1 MRLTGRSEKLNM
13 NAIASLLA
21 NRLFQN
27 TIIGVILLNAAIL
40 GVLTVPDLDPAIS
53 DWLHWLDHVCL
64 IIFCIEIFL
73 KLMVLRFGFFKD
85 GWNVFDFLVVG
96 IALAPAAGP
105 LSVLRALRVF
115 RLMRLVTAFPSMRQ
129 VISGMFGAIPGVA
142 SVAGILLVIFYVAA
156 VMAIGFFGE
165 IDPENF
171 GGLGAAFFT
180 LFQLMT
186 TEGWPNMART
196 IMETSPLAWLFFIP
210 FIVMTTFT
218 TLNLVFGIVVNSME
232 EAKEEAVREDM
243 ASQGVQTSK
252 ESIEVRL
259 AVIEGTVKEAASD
272 LDKLQAALEGLV
284 KNSRSKSRGK

>member
-1 MRLTGRSEKLNM
+1 MK
-13 NAIASLLA
+13 AIEALLA

-40 GVLTVPDLDPAIS
+40 GVLTVPDLDPAIV
-53 DWLHWLDHVCL
+53 DALHWLDHACL
-64 IIFCIEIFL
+64 IVFCIEILL
-73 KLMVLRFGFFKD
+73 KLVVLRIGFFRD
-85 GWNVFDFLVVG
+85 GWNVFDFAVVA

-156 VMAIGFFGE
+156 VMGIGFFGE

-171 GGLGAAFFT
+171 GGLGPAFFT

-232 EAKEEAVREDM
+232 EAKEEAAREEM
-243 ASQGVQTSK
+243 SAQGINAPPEKV
-252 ESIEVRL
+252 EVRL
-259 AVIEGTVKEAASD
+259 AVIEKNIKEAVADLAALQNALQRTVK
-272 LDKLQAALEGLV
+272 K
-284 KNSRSKSRGK
+284 SRSGRGK

>member
-1 MRLTGRSEKLNM
+1 MK
-13 NAIASLLA
+13 AIASLLA
-21 NRLFQN
+21 HKVFQN
-27 TIIGVILLNAAIL
+27 TIVGVILLNAAIL
-40 GVLTVPDLDPAIS
+40 GVLTVPDLDPAIV
-53 DWLHWLDHVCL
+53 DWLHWLDHACL
-64 IIFCIEIFL
+64 IVFCVEIFL
-73 KLMVLRFGFFKD
+73 KLVVLRLGFFKD
-85 GWNVFDFLVVG
+85 GWNVFDFLVVA

-156 VMAIGFFGE
+156 IMAIGFFGE

-171 GGLGAAFFT
+171 GGLGPAFFT

-243 ASQGVQTSK
+243 EAQGVASSTQSV
-252 ESIEVRL
+252 EVRL
-259 AVIEGTVKEAASD
+259 AVIENTVKSAAAD
-272 LDKLQAALEGLV
+272 LDALQTALERLV
-284 KNSRSKSRGK
+284 KARGSSKKEK

>member
-1 MRLTGRSEKLNM
+1 MK
-13 NAIASLLA
+13 AIASLLA
-21 NRLFQN
+21 HKVFQN
-27 TIIGVILLNAAIL
+27 TIVGVILLNAAIL
-40 GVLTVPDLDPAIS
+40 GVLTVPDLDPAIV
-53 DWLHWLDHVCL
+53 DWLHWLDHACL
-64 IIFCIEIFL
+64 IVFCVEIFL
-73 KLMVLRFGFFKD
+73 KLVVLRLGFFKD
-85 GWNVFDFLVVG
+85 GWNVFDFLVVA

-156 VMAIGFFGE
+156 IMAIGFFGE

-171 GGLGAAFFT
+171 GGLGPAFFT

-243 ASQGVQTSK
+243 EAQGVASSAQSV
-252 ESIEVRL
+252 EVRL
-259 AVIEGTVKEAASD
+259 AVIENTVKSAAAD
-272 LDKLQAALEGLV
+272 LDALQTALERLV
-284 KNSRSKSRGK
+284 KARGSSKKEK

>member
-1 MRLTGRSEKLNM
+1 MK
-13 NAIASLLA
+13 AIASLLA
-21 NRLFQN
+21 HKVFQN
-27 TIIGVILLNAAIL
+27 TIVGVILLNAAIL
-40 GVLTVPDLDPAIS
+40 GVLTVPDLDPAIV
-53 DWLHWLDHVCL
+53 DWLHWLDHACL
-64 IIFCIEIFL
+64 IVFCVEIFL
-73 KLMVLRFGFFKD
+73 KLVVLRLGFFKD
-85 GWNVFDFLVVG
+85 GWNVFDFLVVA

-129 VISGMFGAIPGVA
+129 VIPSMFGAIPGVA

-156 VMAIGFFGE
+156 IMAIGFFGE

-171 GGLGAAFFT
+171 GGLGPAFFT

-243 ASQGVQTSK
+243 EAQGVASSTQSV
-252 ESIEVRL
+252 EVRL
-259 AVIEGTVKEAASD
+259 AVIENTVKSAAAD
-272 LDKLQAALEGLV
+272 LDALQTALERLV
-284 KNSRSKSRGK
+284 KARGSSKKEK

>member
-1 MRLTGRSEKLNM
+1 M
-13 NAIASLLA
+13 NAIAALLA
-21 NRLFQN
+21 NRGFQN

-40 GVLTVPDLDPAIS
+40 GILTIPDLDHGIVEA
-53 DWLHWLDHVCL
+53 LHWLDHACL
-64 IIFCIEIFL
+64 IVFCVEIAL
-73 KLMVLRFGFFKD
+73 KLIVLRLGFFKD
-85 GWNVFDFLVVG
+85 GWNIFDFLVVA

-129 VISGMFGAIPGVA
+129 VISGMFGSIPGVA

-171 GGLGAAFFT
+171 GGLGRTFFT

-186 TEGWPNMART
+186 TEGWPSMART
-196 IMETSPLAWLFFIP
+196 IMEKMPMAWLFFIP
-210 FIVMTTFT
+210 FILMTTFT

-232 EAKEEAVREDM
+232 EAKEEEAREELQ
-243 ASQGVQTSK
+243 AQGINVPAETL
-252 ESIEVRL
+252 ELRL
-259 AVIEGTVKEAASD
+259 AMIENSVKEAASD
-272 LDKLQAALEGLV
+272 LDQLQSALQKLIKKGRPARKG
-284 KNSRSKSRGK
+284 NKS

>member
-1 MRLTGRSEKLNM
+1 MQ
-13 NAIASLLA
+13 AIASLLA
-21 NRLFQN
+21 HRVFQN
-27 TIIGVILLNAAIL
+27 TIVGVILLNAAIL
-40 GVLTVPDLDPAIS
+40 GVLTVPDLDPAVS

-64 IIFCIEIFL
+64 IVFCVEILL
-73 KLMVLRFGFFKD
+73 KLIVLRLGFFKD
-85 GWNVFDFLVVG
+85 GWNVFDFLVVA

-232 EAKEEAVREDM
+232 EAKEEAAREDM
-243 ASQGVQTSK
+243 EAQGVAPSNQSV
-252 ESIEVRL
+252 EVRL
-259 AVIEGTVKEAASD
+259 AVIENTVKSAAAD
-272 LDKLQAALEGLV
+272 LDALQTALERLV
-284 KNSRSKSRGK
+284 KARGSSKKEK